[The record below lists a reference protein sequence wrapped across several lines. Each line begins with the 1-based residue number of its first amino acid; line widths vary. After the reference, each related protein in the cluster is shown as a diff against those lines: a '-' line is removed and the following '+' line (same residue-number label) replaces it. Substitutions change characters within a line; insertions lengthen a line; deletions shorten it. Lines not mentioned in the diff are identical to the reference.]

1 MDALTLLRQGPVV
14 PVIVVNDAAV
24 AVDLARALVDGG
36 IRVLEVTL
44 RTKAAL
50 AAMRRMRDEV
60 PGAIVGAGTLRNRAQ
75 LEAALDAGAQFG
87 VSPGLTPE
95 LASAA
100 RNANLTLLPGVATA
114 SEAMRAQDEGF
125 DILKLFPAEAV
136 GGIKLLK
143 SLAGPLPDLRFCPTG
158 GIDLAKAK
166 DYLALQNVLAVG
178 GSWLT
183 PEDAIAN
190 RDWAA
195 SPNWPNRPARW
206 RSKPAHAYI
215 SPPRAGFTDC

>member
-50 AAMRRMRDEV
+50 AAMRLMRDEV
-60 PGAIVGAGTLRNRAQ
+60 PDAIVGAGTLRNRAQ
-75 LEAALDAGAQFG
+75 LEAAIDAGAQFG

-100 RNANLTLLPGVATA
+100 RNSQMTLIPGVATP

-158 GIDLAKAK
+158 GIDLVKAS
-166 DYLALQNVLAVG
+166 DYLALPNVLAVG

-183 PEDAIAN
+183 PDDAIAN
-190 RDWAA
+190 RDWARITELARQA
-195 SPNWPNRPARW
+195 SGLTR
-206 RSKPAHAYI
+206 
-215 SPPRAGFTDC
+215 

>member
-24 AVDLARALVDGG
+24 AVDLAHALVAGG

-60 PGAIVGAGTLRNRAQ
+60 PDAIVGAGTLRNRAQ
-75 LEAALDAGAQFG
+75 VEAVVDAGARFG

-95 LASAA
+95 LAAAA
-100 RNANLTLLPGVATA
+100 RSASLTFIPGVATP
-114 SEAMRAQDEGF
+114 SEAMHAQDEGF
-125 DILKLFPAEAV
+125 LVQKLFPAEAV
-136 GGIKLLK
+136 GGQKLLR
-143 SLAGPLPDLRFCPTG
+143 SLAGPFADLRFCPTG
-158 GIDLAKAK
+158 GIDLAKARE
-166 DYLALQNVLAVG
+166 YLALPNVLAVG

-183 PEDAIAN
+183 PEDAIAA
-190 RDWAA
+190 RDWDRITELAREA
-195 SPNWPNRPARW
+195 SRLV
-206 RSKPAHAYI
+206 
-215 SPPRAGFTDC
+215 

>member
-1 MDALTLLRQGPVV
+1 MDALNLLRQSPVM

-24 AVDLARALVDGG
+24 AVDLARALVAGG
-36 IRVLEVTL
+36 IRTLEITL

-50 AAMRRMRDEV
+50 AAMRRIRDEV
-60 PGAIVGAGTLRNRAQ
+60 PDALVGAGTVRTRAH

-87 VSPGLTPE
+87 LSPGLTPE
-95 LASAA
+95 LAAAA
-100 RNANLTLLPGVATA
+100 RASGVPFIPGVATA

-143 SLAGPLPDLRFCPTG
+143 ALAGPLPELRFCPTG
-158 GIDLAKAK
+158 GIDASNAAN
-166 DYLALQNVLAVG
+166 YLALPNVLAVG

-183 PEDAIAN
+183 PEAALAAQ
-190 RDWAA
+190 DWAKITA
-195 SPNWPNRPARW
+195 LAKEACALAVR
-206 RSKPAHAYI
+206 
-215 SPPRAGFTDC
+215 

>member
-166 DYLALQNVLAVG
+166 DYLALPNVLAVG

-190 RDWAA
+190 RDWARITELAKQA
-195 SPNWPNRPARW
+195 SAL
-206 RSKPAHAYI
+206 AQ
-215 SPPRAGFTDC
+215 

>member
-158 GIDLAKAK
+158 GIDLVKAK
-166 DYLALQNVLAVG
+166 DYLALPNVLAVG

-190 RDWAA
+190 RDWARITELAKQA
-195 SPNWPNRPARW
+195 SAL
-206 RSKPAHAYI
+206 AQ
-215 SPPRAGFTDC
+215 

>member
-158 GIDLAKAK
+158 GIDLVKAK
-166 DYLALQNVLAVG
+166 EYLALQNVLAVG

-190 RDWAA
+190 RDWARITELAKQA
-195 SPNWPNRPARW
+195 SAL
-206 RSKPAHAYI
+206 
-215 SPPRAGFTDC
+215 TQ

>member
-1 MDALTLLRQGPVV
+1 MDALNLLRQSPVM

-24 AVDLARALVDGG
+24 AVDLARALVAGG
-36 IRVLEVTL
+36 IRTLEITL

-50 AAMRRMRDEV
+50 AAMRRIRDEV
-60 PGAIVGAGTLRNRAQ
+60 PDALVGAGTVRTRAH

-87 VSPGLTPE
+87 LSPGLTPE
-95 LASAA
+95 LAAAA
-100 RNANLTLLPGVATA
+100 RASGVPFIPGVATA

-143 SLAGPLPDLRFCPTG
+143 ALAGPLPELRFCPTG
-158 GIDLAKAK
+158 GIDASNAAN
-166 DYLALQNVLAVG
+166 YLALPNVLAVG

-183 PEDAIAN
+183 PEAAIAAQ
-190 RDWAA
+190 DWDKITALA
-195 SPNWPNRPARW
+195 SEACQLIKR
-206 RSKPAHAYI
+206 
-215 SPPRAGFTDC
+215 

>member
-24 AVDLARALVDGG
+24 AVDLAHALVNGG

-95 LASAA
+95 LAAAA
-100 RNANLTLLPGVATA
+100 RNAKLTLLPGVATA

-190 RDWAA
+190 RDWARITELAKQA
-195 SPNWPNRPARW
+195 STLAQ
-206 RSKPAHAYI
+206 
-215 SPPRAGFTDC
+215 